1 MNINIANQCTDESGK
16 KYSEDEAFVTAWSKE
31 IVWDGPF
38 FSGTRTNPDHNVDVK
53 FRGALVDL
61 RPGAHFFFVLEG
73 SLGPK
78 VSDLTLY
85 GDGVIQNIKVDK
97 EKPNEFVI
105 EFDGTGITTNYVNEA
120 GHDCIMQPPLL
131 VTTTGGYSTFTI
143 PVPWKGE

>member
-1 MNINIANQCTDESGK
+1 M
-16 KYSEDEAFVTAWSKE
+16 V
-31 IVWDGPF
+31 
-38 FSGTRTNPDHNVDVK
+38 

-78 VSDLTLY
+78 ISGLTLY